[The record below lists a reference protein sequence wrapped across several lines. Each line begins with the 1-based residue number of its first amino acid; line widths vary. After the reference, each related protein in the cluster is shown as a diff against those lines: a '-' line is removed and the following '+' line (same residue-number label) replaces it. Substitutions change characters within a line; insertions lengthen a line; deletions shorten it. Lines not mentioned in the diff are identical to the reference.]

1 MKDWGG
7 FMRDAQPCGSVLFS
21 YFYRALDVDT
31 TRADLYYQMA
41 SVYFDIGTDQCVDMA
56 SRAIAIDST
65 YSAPYQLLGD
75 WFARDDFYALSQRNA
90 TAAAY
95 YTRYLSLEPD
105 DVDAVTKLG
114 AVLLRME
121 DQQAIARQILPF
133 IETPSRG
140 AQFVAYRGTMGLSG
154 GGLRARFGVLESV
167 LRTD

>member
-1 MKDWGG
+1 
-7 FMRDAQPCGSVLFS
+7 
-21 YFYRALDVDT
+21 
-31 TRADLYYQMA
+31 
-41 SVYFDIGTDQCVDMA
+41 MA

-121 DQQAIARQILPF
+121 DQHAIARQILPV
-133 IETPSRG
+133 IERHPEALNLLPVA
-140 AQFVAYRGTMGLSG
+140 AQWAYRA
-154 GGLRARFGVLESV
+154 RAVRPRFCVLESV
-167 LRTD
+167 LGTD